1 MSDRPTS
8 AAMLAAVREQLSIRD
23 ASRFARLLA
32 QARRPVDSAR
42 FAQDLEQAR
51 LRGEQRAALIPSTID
66 YPAALPVTQAR
77 TSLLEAI
84 RGHSVLVVCGETGSG
99 KSTQLPKLLLEAG
112 CGRRGLIGHTQPR
125 RLAARTLAQRIAQEL
140 GVPLGDRVGFETR
153 FDKRSSERTLI
164 KLMTDGILLAELTHD
179 RWLEAYDALIVDE
192 AHERTLNIDFLL
204 GRLRQIHQ
212 RRPELK
218 IIITSATL
226 DPERL
231 SRHFNDAPIVT
242 VEGRSY
248 PVDIRYREPVEDEDL
263 EDQVASAIDGLWRG
277 GKHADTLV
285 FLPGEREINDLIRM
299 LSGRF
304 PNAQVLPLY
313 SRLPAAQ
320 QDRAFAAGG
329 APKIICTTNVAET
342 SVTVPGIRYVIDA
355 GTARVNRFAPRLGV
369 QHLEIE
375 PVSQA
380 AANQRAGRC
389 GRVGP
394 GICVRLYAADDFA
407 SRPLFTDPEIKRA
420 NLAGVILQ
428 MASLRLGDIDAF
440 PWVDAPESRHV
451 ADGYRLLQVLGA
463 LDEERNITDRGR
475 ELARLPLD
483 PRVARIA
490 LAGRDAGAAADHV
503 YVLAAALSIQ
513 DPHEVPPDAQQQAR
527 QKHAEWRHDRSDY
540 LTLLQ
545 LWQRW
550 LQWNQGNSKRALRR
564 VCAQHFVSWT
574 RMQEWDA
581 LYRQIADLR
590 ETKAANENA
599 RASTLTVDDL
609 YEPIHKALLAGLI
622 DHIGQKRP
630 EPVKKE
636 GRTLVEYVGP
646 RGRRFRLFPGS
657 ALAKKTPEWIMCA
670 QLAQTSS
677 LFARVNAAIT
687 PEWLVEVGA
696 HLLKKVLMHPQW
708 NAKRGEV
715 TAIEHLSLLGMPL
728 VQRACHYGSHD
739 PVEARRIFIRDALVR
754 GQLPH
759 KPEFL
764 ESNLALIDEVRDKE
778 ARLRR
783 PDLLADDDQ
792 LFAFYDARIPAEVCT
807 LAALKSWLRR
817 QTVAQAQPGAALRMK
832 ETDVLRPGAN
842 ADVSSLFPNHLDVEG
857 GALRLSYRHE
867 PGQEVDGV
875 SIHVP
880 LDRLHNLSGEPFEWL
895 VPGLRPALFEGL
907 IRSLPNDKRRRC
919 TPAAAWAQALHE
931 SLAPA
936 DGVLLPALCAR
947 FRAMNGVE
955 LAPEDFQP
963 QALEPH
969 LRPRFVVEDADGNV
983 LKEGDSL
990 ATLQRQMRE
999 PARTALRTAAGEQWQ
1014 RDEVRE
1020 WDFERLPDAVEL
1032 KGAARAVPA
1041 LVTEGAQV
1049 ALRVFESAE
1058 AAAVAHRSG
1067 VRALLLQK
1075 LADRVRDLRK
1085 AAKPK
1090 FGMNL
1095 IGTPLTPDQL
1105 GDDLVGRIADELIG
1119 VDTPRDAGGFA
1130 QLIERRT
1137 EFSQLAYQRLDE
1149 IANWLAAAADLRR
1162 KLAIDKQRPGECTA
1176 DLKQQL
1182 ASLLAPGFIAAVPS
1196 EQWPRVAVY
1205 LRAAALRWERMG
1217 NKPQR
1222 DAELTQQVA
1231 PLVARLPSPWHP
1243 ARWLIEEWRVQLFAQ
1258 ELRAQGA
1265 PTAPKILELLK
1276 G

>member
-1 MSDRPTS
+1 VNTASTP
-8 AAMLAAVREQLSIRD
+8 AALLRVIQDQLLIRD
-23 ASRFARLLA
+23 AARFTRLLA
-32 QARRPVDSAR
+32 QARKPIDAAR
-42 FAQDLEQAR
+42 FAHDLEQAR
-51 LRGEQRAALIPSTID
+51 QRAEQRAALVPATID
-66 YPAALPVTQAR
+66 YPQALPVTQAR
-77 TSLLEAI
+77 ERLVEAI
-84 RGHSVLVVCGETGSG
+84 RAHSLLVVCGETGSG

-153 FDKRSSERTLI
+153 FDRRTSERTLI
-164 KLMTDGILLAELTHD
+164 KLMTDGILLAELARD
-179 RWLEAYDALIVDE
+179 RWLEGYDAIIIDE

-204 GRLRQIHQ
+204 GRLKQIHE
-212 RRPELK
+212 RRPDLK

-231 SRHFNDAPIVT
+231 SKHFNDAPILN

-248 PVDIRYREPVEDEDL
+248 PVETRYREPIEDEEL
-263 EDQVASAIDGLWRG
+263 EDQVASAIEGLWRG
-277 GKHADTLV
+277 GKQANTLV

-304 PNAQVLPLY
+304 PHAQVLPLY

-320 QDRAFAAGG
+320 QDRAFASGG
-329 APKIICTTNVAET
+329 AVKIICTTNVAET
-342 SVTVPGIRYVIDA
+342 SVTVPGIRYVIDS
-355 GTARVNRFAPRLGV
+355 GSARVNRFAPRLGV

-375 PVSQA
+375 PISQA

-394 GICVRLYAADDFA
+394 GICMRLYTEDDFT
-407 SRPLFTDPEIKRA
+407 SRALFTDPEIKRA

-440 PWVDAPESRHV
+440 PWVESPESRHV

-463 LDEERNITDRGR
+463 LDDEREITALGR

-490 LAGRDAGAAADHV
+490 LAGREAGVAADFV

-513 DPHEVPPDAQQQAR
+513 DPHEVPPDAQQAAR

-540 LTLLQ
+540 MTLLQ

-550 LQWNQGNSKRALRR
+550 LDWNANNSKRALRR

-581 LYRQIADLR
+581 LYRQIVDLR
-590 ETKAANENA
+590 ETQAAAEEP
-599 RASTLTVDDL
+599 RRSKLTPDEL
-609 YEPIHKALLAGLI
+609 YEPIHKALLTGLI

-630 EPVKKE
+630 EPVKRE
-636 GRTLVEYVGP
+636 GRTLVEYIGP

-657 ALAKKTPEWIMCA
+657 ALAKKTPDWIMCA

-677 LFARVNAAIT
+677 LFARTNAAIT
-687 PEWLVEVGA
+687 PEWLVQVGA
-696 HLLKKVLMHPQW
+696 HLVKRALMHPQW

-728 VQRACHYGSHD
+728 TQRPCHYGAHH
-739 PVEARRIFIRDALVR
+739 PAEARQIFIRDALVR

-764 ESNLALIDEVRDKE
+764 EHNLQLIDEIRDKE

-792 LFAFYDARIPAEVCT
+792 LYAFYDARIPSDVCT
-807 LAALKSWLRR
+807 IAALKAWLRR
-817 QTVAQAQPGAALRMK
+817 SSRPGDSLGAALRMG
-832 ETDVLRPGAN
+832 EPDALRSGAN
-842 ADVSSLFPNHLDVEG
+842 ADISSQFPDHFDISG
-857 GALRLSYRHE
+857 QRLRLSYRHE
-867 PGQEVDGV
+867 PGQEVDGLSV
-875 SIHVP
+875 HVP
-880 LDRLHNLSGEPFEWL
+880 LAQLHTLGGGPFEWL
-895 VPGLRPALFEGL
+895 VPGLRLALFEGL

-919 TPAAAWAQALHE
+919 TPAAAWAQALNE
-931 SLAPA
+931 SLTPA
-936 DGVLLPALCAR
+936 DGELLPVICAR
-947 FRAMNGVE
+947 FRSMIGVE
-955 LAPEDFQP
+955 LEPADFQP
-963 QALEPH
+963 QALESH
-969 LRPRFVVEDADGNV
+969 LRARFIVEDEQGERLA
-983 LKEGDSL
+983 EGESL
-990 ATLQRQMRE
+990 PELQRRMRE
-999 PARTALRTAAGEQWQ
+999 PARASLRETAGQQWQ
-1014 RDEVRE
+1014 RESVTD
-1020 WDFERLPDAVEL
+1020 WDFGDLPAAVSV
-1032 KGAARAVPA
+1032 GNAAQAVPA
-1041 LVTEGAQV
+1041 VVVEKDHV
-1049 ALRVFESAE
+1049 ALRVFESV
-1058 AAAVAHRSG
+1058 AAATAAHREG

-1085 AAKPK
+1085 ACKPK
-1090 FGMNL
+1090 FGMSL
-1095 IGTPLTPDQL
+1095 IGTPLTPEQL
-1105 GDDLVGRIADELIG
+1105 ADELIASAADELIG
-1119 VDTPRDAGGFA
+1119 DEAPRDNAGFA
-1130 QLIERRT
+1130 ALIERRV
-1137 EFSQLAYQRLDE
+1137 EFSQLGYKRLDE
-1149 IANWLAAAADLRR
+1149 IAAWLAGAADVRR
-1162 KLAIDKQRPGECTA
+1162 KLAVTKGLPPSAA

-1182 ASLLAPGFIAAVPS
+1182 ADLFAPGFVRAVP
-1196 EQWPRVAVY
+1196 EAQWSRVSIYV
-1205 LRAAALRWERMG
+1205 RAAGLRLERMA

-1222 DAELTQQVA
+1222 DIELTQQLA
-1231 PLVARLPSPWHP
+1231 PLVARLPSAWHP

-1258 ELRAQGA
+1258 ELRAVGA
-1265 PTAPKILELLK
+1265 PTAAKIDEALRA
-1276 G
+1276 